1 MFWSVLFIIN
11 LQLDSLASISVNDFH
26 NVLLAKKVQE
36 VIEQIEVIC
45 IVLFT
50 IYEYTAVNKN
60 YLWNTEEKKQK
71 WVPADVD
78 FVVCFWSNRRFFR
91 WSWNRCMLR
100 IDLCG
105 YVISELCTT
114 TNQPQKWQA
123 KQKLQMCSRLFGG
136 FSCHHWVTNTIKR
149 DWNENAIVALISKIV
164 TTVISSEIPMQ
175 RLKSISTKHKSSQS

>member
-60 YLWNTEEKKQK
+60 YLWNNKEKKQK

-78 FVVCFWSNRRFFR
+78 FVMCFDQ
-91 WSWNRCMLR
+91 
-100 IDLCG
+100 I
-105 YVISELCTT
+105 V
-114 TNQPQKWQA
+114 
-123 KQKLQMCSRLFGG
+123 G
-136 FSCHHWVTNTIKR
+136 FSG
-149 DWNENAIVALISKIV
+149 EIVV
-164 TTVISSEIPMQ
+164 C
-175 RLKSISTKHKSSQS
+175 

>member
-60 YLWNTEEKKQK
+60 YLWFNTKEKKQK
-71 WVPADVD
+71 WVPADID
-78 FVVCFWSNRRFFR
+78 FIACFLSNRRFFR
-91 WSWNRCMLR
+91 WNHCMLR
-100 IDLCG
+100 LLFC
-105 YVISELCTT
+105 VVMLLVSSA
-114 TNQPQKWQA
+114 QPQ
-123 KQKLQMCSRLFGG
+123 
-136 FSCHHWVTNTIKR
+136 TNHNNDRNMK
-149 DWNENAIVALISKIV
+149 ISK
-164 TTVISSEIPMQ
+164 
-175 RLKSISTKHKSSQS
+175 TKTPNVQHTFWHIFLPSLSD

>member
-1 MFWSVLFIIN
+1 MQWLLIALSQYGLQKSCLIAVKKLDQRTLDKIYRILHTSQFAMGYGRVVLIWLSVFWSVLFIIN

-50 IYEYTAVNKN
+50 IYECTAVNKN

-78 FVVCFWSNRRFFR
+78 FVVCFWSNCRFFR
-91 WSWNRCMLR
+91 WNHCMLR

-114 TNQPQKWQA
+114 TNQPQ
-123 KQKLQMCSRLFGG
+123 
-136 FSCHHWVTNTIKR
+136 
-149 DWNENAIVALISKIV
+149 
-164 TTVISSEIPMQ
+164 
-175 RLKSISTKHKSSQS
+175 

>member
-60 YLWNTEEKKQK
+60 YLWNTEEKK
-71 WVPADVD
+71 
-78 FVVCFWSNRRFFR
+78 
-91 WSWNRCMLR
+91 
-100 IDLCG
+100 
-105 YVISELCTT
+105 
-114 TNQPQKWQA
+114 
-123 KQKLQMCSRLFGG
+123 
-136 FSCHHWVTNTIKR
+136 
-149 DWNENAIVALISKIV
+149 
-164 TTVISSEIPMQ
+164 
-175 RLKSISTKHKSSQS
+175 